1 MRMKRRDFLMVAGTA
16 AAGTFV
22 GPAAGAMSRPAAK
35 RPNIVFITVDDMN
48 CDSIGV
54 FGCPVKGTSPHIDRL
69 AGQGMRFQ
77 YAHVQAAN
85 CMPSRNVMHSG
96 RYPHTSGVEG
106 FYPVQT
112 DIPIL
117 PGVLKANGYFVGIKG
132 KVSHSTPQSP
142 WDWDLA
148 EQKLERRGATRSPKS
163 FSDFITNAVGQAR
176 AANKPFYLSVN
187 ATDPHKPFFGEE
199 KSKAAGYDD
208 FPPSRLFPEKDIP
221 IPKFL
226 PDLPI
231 VRTEVKQY
239 YDCVRRAD
247 DCVAATL
254 KALKDSGEADNTVV
268 MFLSDHGMPFPFAK
282 TNVYHHSTRTPW
294 LVRWPGHVKPG
305 SVDTQHMISA
315 VDFMPTVLDI
325 VGIEHPSGLEGMSF
339 LPVLLGK
346 KQAGREYVIKEYNE
360 NSGRMR
366 HPMRC
371 VETRTYCYIFN
382 PWADGER
389 RFRTATQGT
398 RTYKRMVELAPTD
411 KKIAARLRLF
421 DYRVLEELY
430 DVENDR
436 DSLHNLIKSPKHQ
449 AELDKLRKI
458 LDDWMVRTKDPCLEA
473 FRNRENPEAL
483 KAYMLKQDEL
493 GKSHRGTKPGGGK
506 GGKGGGGGK
515 QGKLLTLTAPK
526 SASRGKTVA
535 ISVGHKLPADL
546 GEQLVHVTIKEVG
559 SKQRIDR
566 KVLKAKGSGTLEVTF
581 NVPDIAEL
589 EMLVFAAF
597 VGKDYPTCLDHVVSK
612 PVPVK

>member
-1 MRMKRRDFLMVAGTA
+1 MKRRDFLTLAGTA

-22 GPAAGAMSRPAAK
+22 RSAVGAMARPGGK
-35 RPNIVFITVDDMN
+35 RPNILFLTVDDMN

-54 FGCPVKGTSPHIDRL
+54 FGCPVKGTSPHTDHL

-77 YAHVQAAN
+77 YAHVQVAN
-85 CMPSRNVMHSG
+85 CMPSRNVLHSG
-96 RYPHTSGVEG
+96 LYSHSNGVEG
-106 FYPVQT
+106 FYQVQT

-132 KVSHSTPQSP
+132 KVGHSTPYHP
-142 WDWDLA
+142 WAWDLA

-163 FSDFITNAVGQAR
+163 FSDFITNAVAQAR
-176 AANKPFYLSVN
+176 AANKPFYLNVN

-199 KSKAAGYDD
+199 KSKAMGYDD
-208 FPPSRLFPEKDIP
+208 FPPSRLFAVKDIP

-226 PDLPI
+226 PDLPV

-247 DCVAATL
+247 DCVGETL
-254 KALKDSGEADNTVV
+254 KALAESGEADNTVV

-294 LVRWPGHVKPG
+294 IVRWPGKVKAG
-305 SVDTQHMISA
+305 SVDRQHMISA

-325 VGIEHPSGLEGMSF
+325 VGIEHPPGLQGKSF

-346 KQAGREYVIKEYNE
+346 TQAGRDYVIKEYNE

-371 VETRTYCYIFN
+371 VETRKYCYIFN

-430 DVENDR
+430 DIENDP
-436 DSLHNLIKSPKHQ
+436 DSLRNLIQSPKHQ

-458 LDDWMVRTKDPCLEA
+458 LEDWMIRTKDPCLEA
-473 FRNRENPEAL
+473 FRNRGNPEAL

-493 GKSHRGTKPGGGK
+493 GKSHRAKPKGGGK
-506 GGKGGGGGK
+506 GGGSKRKG
-515 QGKLLTLTAPK
+515 LLTLTVPK
-526 SASRGKTVA
+526 SASRGRSVT
-535 ISVGHKLPADL
+535 ISVGHKLSKEL

-559 SKQRIDR
+559 NKQRIDR
-566 KVLKAKGSGTLEVTF
+566 KIVKAVGTGSLEVTF
-581 NVPDIAEL
+581 NVPDSAEL
-589 EMLVFAAF
+589 ETLVFAAF